1 LAGSSLAAPSLFSEQ
16 ETLIQNI
23 ARLAP
28 FIPSLLRAS
37 LINIQLLIGLIA
49 LGYVF
54 GTLTALLQVYGG
66 KILGTVARIYEWIFR
81 SVPALVL
88 LFLFYYGPPRFG
100 IGISGFAAAMFALGF
115 RSSAYQSQIFRGA
128 IQSIP
133 SGQMLAAR
141 SMGMSRIQAIFSIIL
156 PQAFRLS
163 IPGWTNEFSSVIKDT
178 TLAYA
183 VGFNEVLRTARIVY
197 DTHYDLAMS
206 VLIFVALI
214 FMVLTLA
221 GNALMGG
228 VERRFRI
235 PGLQVPG
242 HEKTRQSSRTS
253 SDSWGLRLR
262 NFWR

>member
-1 LAGSSLAAPSLFSEQ
+1 LPIAPSRFSE
-16 ETLIQNI
+16 EEPRIHNI

-28 FIPSLLRAS
+28 YIPTILRAT
-37 LINIQLLIGLIA
+37 LINIELLIGLIA

-54 GTLTALLQVYGG
+54 GTLVALLQVYGG
-66 KILGTVARIYEWIFR
+66 KVLGALAFIYEWIFR
-81 SVPALVL
+81 SIPALVL

-100 IGISGFAAAMFALGF
+100 LGISGFAAAMFALGF

-133 SGQMLAAR
+133 TGQMMAAR
-141 SMGMSRIQAIFSIIL
+141 SMGMSRIRAIFTVIL

-183 VGFNEVLRTARIVY
+183 VGFNEVLRSARIVY
-197 DTHYDLAMS
+197 DAHYDLAMT

-214 FMVLTLA
+214 FMVLTLL
-221 GNALMGG
+221 GNAGMGF

-242 HEKTRQSSRTS
+242 ADKMAGPTRRQKRAMT
-253 SDSWGLRLR
+253 GKK
-262 NFWR
+262 